1 MDMIHSP
8 INGASSQVTATV
20 TEYYS
25 GLTVA
30 RMAIYFGSS
39 ILQLFHL
46 NMEADV
52 PRAVSK
58 SVIRG
63 RRQECW
69 HYYE

>member
-1 MDMIHSP
+1 MIHSP
-8 INGASSQVTATV
+8 INGASLQITDTV

-30 RMAIYFGSS
+30 RMAIYFGSG

-46 NMEADV
+46 NKEADM
-52 PRAVSK
+52 PRAVPK